1 MWRDAAPRAERCAE
15 GEWSKRWK
23 GRDEWRVGEEV
34 VLVIADYYGYQCSEA
49 PFPLLMP
56 PTPCRKRRTGFEDA
70 EGVHVGGRKIRYSEP
85 SSAVKGSETAPMT
98 MPGGGVLA
106 VAALAA
112 ATRLVT
118 AVTILILLR
127 AVTIF
132 SGR

>member
-1 MWRDAAPRAERCAE
+1 M
-15 GEWSKRWK
+15 
-23 GRDEWRVGEEV
+23 
-34 VLVIADYYGYQCSEA
+34 VIADYYGYQCSEA

-98 MPGGGVLA
+98 MPGGGVLTA

-132 SGR
+132 SGRVAVTIFSVLVEKIPARSVRLGKTCFDNA